1 MKNFIQ
7 SGNIVDLTAPAG
19 GLASGQAHLFGALF
33 GIATTAAAE
42 GQRLAVSLEGVFA
55 LPKAA
60 GESLAEGEAA
70 YWDGAAITAESAGNT
85 LVGHAV
91 ETAQAAATTVYVRI
105 KN

>member
-7 SGNIVDLTAPAG
+7 PGNIVDLTAPAG

-33 GIATTAAAE
+33 GVATTAAAE

-55 LPKAA
+55 LPKVE
-60 GESLAEGEAA
+60 GDSLAEGEAA

-91 ETAQAAATTVYVRI
+91 EAAQAAATTVYVRV